1 MIKSYAL
8 QSLLGLIQFNCEC
21 CCEISP
27 LPPCLWD
34 PSDTGKYS
42 VKNISSR
49 VRYKYHQVMSSSQYP
64 LTLSHLQLIRTN
76 QHGKIVF
83 SKISMHHL
91 AHISCFSWKL
101 SIVDKCHPCVLKFI
115 LGWKKKTLA
124 FSLYWTLNHLVFR
137 SRCVKKFSLLE
148 EQWCFI

>member
-1 MIKSYAL
+1 MLDFHLAHYVTSGLFIEVPNYHLFNCFYLDASVNLGHSDNQLIERLVIKSYAL
-8 QSLLGLIQFNCEC
+8 QSLLGLIQFNSNC

-34 PSDTGKYS
+34 PLDTGKYS

-76 QHGKIVF
+76 QHGKNNF
-83 SKISMHHL
+83 
-91 AHISCFSWKL
+91 
-101 SIVDKCHPCVLKFI
+101 LKN
-115 LGWKKKTLA
+115 LEALPGSYQL
-124 FSLYWTLNHLVFR
+124 LLVETFD
-137 SRCVKKFSLLE
+137 C
-148 EQWCFI
+148 W